1 MSGPLTRAT
10 AAKVRQLVA
19 AWPDQPGHAE
29 LEALMRWLAKW
40 RSQALAQTF
49 VGRHGAQIRSGLF
62 AGMSYLPDA
71 SEGSLMARLL
81 GTYEAELRPHIEAL
95 VAEGLDC
102 VIDIGCAEGYYAVGL
117 AYRFPNL
124 EVFAFDI
131 DETARTACAALAAR
145 NGVSER
151 VHVAGEFRPA
161 DFQGFA
167 DRRVLVMVD
176 AEGAE
181 LDVLQPELGPALAG
195 MNLIVETHDVWRPG
209 ALQEIRRRFGATHA
223 ITEVHA
229 NGKSAD
235 LPDWLQGLSELDML
249 LATWEWRHRPTP
261 WLVMRPLEPTA
272 RAGV

>member
-131 DETARTACAALAAR
+131 DETARTACAAASPNGSMWPVSSGRPISRGSRTAASWSWSTPRAR
-145 NGVSER
+145 NWTSCSR
-151 VHVAGEFRPA
+151 SWA
-161 DFQGFA
+161 
-167 DRRVLVMVD
+167 RR
-176 AEGAE
+176 
-181 LDVLQPELGPALAG
+181 
-195 MNLIVETHDVWRPG
+195 WR
-209 ALQEIRRRFGATHA
+209 A
-223 ITEVHA
+223 
-229 NGKSAD
+229 
-235 LPDWLQGLSELDML
+235 
-249 LATWEWRHRPTP
+249 
-261 WLVMRPLEPTA
+261 
-272 RAGV
+272 